1 MLCFTNFCSP
11 ELDAVCLEAVCGQYR
26 EHLQL
31 LQRLRLTVGTAER
44 ERNRKCHW
52 SGLTLRSGL
61 ISAYSVGEIRD
72 YITVSIDLLH

>member
-52 SGLTLRSGL
+52 SGL